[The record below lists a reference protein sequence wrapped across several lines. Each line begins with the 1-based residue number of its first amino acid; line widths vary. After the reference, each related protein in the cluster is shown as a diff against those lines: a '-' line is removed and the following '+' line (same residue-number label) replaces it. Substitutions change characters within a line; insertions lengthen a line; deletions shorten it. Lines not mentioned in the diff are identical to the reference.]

1 MTTEKFVQYFLNII
15 NVNKTFDLDNW
26 LDTSGYPKLYEGG
39 VIKSTLPLKKGVLPQ
54 SLFIAG
60 KRNLF
65 MGIMDYDDAHDHDVD
80 LNYDFQTQVLTIN
93 FTDITTH
100 NDAYAEDENMNDYT
114 LNVKLFDDDGEFFQE
129 NTVTDLPFEFEVQKK
144 MKVFFDAM
152 YDGFCNKKVLI
163 K

>member
-1 MTTEKFVQYFLNII
+1 MTIEKFVQYFLDII
-15 NVNKTFDLDNW
+15 HSNGTFDLDNW
-26 LDTSGYPKLYEGG
+26 IDDSGYPKRYEGG
-39 VIKSTLPLKKGVLPQ
+39 VIKSVLPIQTGKLAQ
-54 SLFIAG
+54 SLYIAG

-100 NDAYAEDENMNDYT
+100 NDAYAEDENMND
-114 LNVKLFDDDGEFFQE
+114 LALMVKLFDDDGEYFQE
-129 NTVTDLPFEFEVQKK
+129 STVTNLPFEFEVQKK
-144 MKVFFDAM
+144 MKVFFDAI